1 MSQSKQG
8 ITSRK
13 IMKQAIKPTLDVMER
28 LVPQP
33 GNSYGYA
40 TGALKKTLRT
50 KVVRDSPY
58 EIKGLVGAGKKV
70 IGHYIKSRKALWN
83 AGNRAHL
90 SEFGPT
96 GGKRFWRHKP
106 FAKPAE
112 TQTKDLVERR
122 LGTGINA
129 SMQEEFRQP
138 TMIPYK
144 GISEQEYFLGRYHME
159 RLSLRCATW

>member
-40 TGALKKTLRT
+40 KGALKKTLRT

-58 EIKGLVGAGKKV
+58 EIKGLVGARKKMVAGK
-70 IGHYIKSRKALWN
+70 WN

-90 SEFGPT
+90 SEFGPIT
-96 GGKRFWRHKP
+96 GKRFWRHKP

-129 SMQEEFRQP
+129 SMQEEFRQ
-138 TMIPYK
+138 
-144 GISEQEYFLGRYHME
+144 EQ
-159 RLSLRCATW
+159 

>member
-1 MSQSKQG
+1 MDYSDLQNLEKKYKRMAQSKQG
-8 ITSRK
+8 LTSRK
-13 IMKQAIKPTLDVMER
+13 IMKQAIKPTLDVMEK

-33 GNSYGYA
+33 TGGGGSAYLKKKQGDLHPYS

-70 IGHYIKSRKALWN
+70 IGHYIKSKKALWN

-96 GGKRFWRHKP
+96 GGKRFWKHKP

-122 LGTGINA
+122 LGTGVNA
-129 SMQEEFRQP
+129 SMQEEFRQ
-138 TMIPYK
+138 
-144 GISEQEYFLGRYHME
+144 EQ
-159 RLSLRCATW
+159 

>member
-1 MSQSKQG
+1 MDYSDLQNLEKKYKRMAQSKQG
-8 ITSRK
+8 LTSRK
-13 IMKQAIKPTLDVMER
+13 IMKQAIKPTLDVMEK

-33 GNSYGYA
+33 GNSFGYA

-58 EIKGLVGAGKKV
+58 EIKGLVGSGKKMVAGK
-70 IGHYIKSRKALWN
+70 WN

-90 SEFGPT
+90 SEKGPIT
-96 GGKRFWRHKP
+96 GKRFWRHKP

-122 LGTGINA
+122 LGTGVNA
-129 SMQEEFRQP
+129 SMQEEFRQ
-138 TMIPYK
+138 
-144 GISEQEYFLGRYHME
+144 EQ
-159 RLSLRCATW
+159 